1 MNYRILGNSNL
12 DISEVGFGCM
22 SLGDN
27 TVENI
32 SLVHSALD
40 KGINFFDTADLYQH
54 GHNEAQLGKALE
66 GRRESA
72 IIATKV
78 GNQWKPDGTG
88 FEWNPGKEYILK
100 AVEDSLKR
108 LGTDYIDL
116 YQLHGGTMEDPI
128 DDVIAAFELLQ
139 QQGKIRY
146 YGISSIRP
154 NVIRE
159 YVKRS
164 RIVSVMMQYS
174 LLDRRPEESI
184 VPLLDQEHVGL
195 LVRGSIA
202 KGLLAGKP
210 AEAYFSYNEEEITNA
225 ARAIAALSGKE
236 RTPAQTAM
244 RFVLENPVV
253 SSAVVGIRTLPQLE
267 EAAGVSETPLLA
279 ATGIQVLRDALN
291 VNYYDQHR

>member
-12 DISEVGFGCM
+12 DISEIGFGCM
-22 SLGDN
+22 SLGDS
-27 TVENI
+27 TAENM

-54 GHNEAQLGKALE
+54 GQNETQLGKALE
-66 GRRESA
+66 GKRENA

-78 GNQWKPDGTG
+78 GNQWKSDGSG
-88 FEWNPGKEYILK
+88 WEWNTRREYILK
-100 AVEDSLKR
+100 AVDESLRR
-108 LGTDYIDL
+108 LRTDYIDL
-116 YQLHGGTMEDPI
+116 YQLHGGTMEDDI
-128 DDVIAAFELLQ
+128 DDIIETFELLQ

-164 RIVSVMMQYS
+164 NISSVMMQYS
-174 LLDRRPEESI
+174 LLDRRPEESLI
-184 VPLLDQEHVGL
+184 PLLNNEHVGL
-195 LVRGSIA
+195 LVRGAIA

-210 AEAYFSYNEEEITNA
+210 AEPYFNYKEEEISGA
-225 ARAIAALSGKE
+225 AKAIAGLSGPE
-236 RTPAQTAM
+236 RTPAQTAL
-244 RFVLENPVV
+244 RFVLEAPVV

-267 EAAGVSETPLLA
+267 EVAGVSETPLLA
-279 ATGIQVLRDALN
+279 AAGIQMLRNSLS

>member
-12 DISEVGFGCM
+12 DISEISFGCM
-22 SLGDN
+22 SLGDSTADN
-27 TVENI
+27 M

-54 GHNEAQLGKALE
+54 GQNEAQLGKALE
-66 GRRESA
+66 GKREDA

-78 GNQWKPDGTG
+78 GNQWKSDGSG
-88 FEWNPGKEYILK
+88 WEWNTNRKYILK
-100 AVEDSLKR
+100 AVEESLRR
-108 LGTDYIDL
+108 LKTDYIDL

-128 DDVIAAFELLQ
+128 DDIIETFEILQ

-164 RIVSVMMQYS
+164 NITSVMMQYS
-174 LLDRRPEESI
+174 LLDRRPEESMLS
-184 VPLLDQEHVGL
+184 LLNAEHVGL
-195 LVRGSIA
+195 LVRGAIA

-210 AEAYFSYNEEEITNA
+210 AEPYFNYKAEEIRA
-225 ARAIAALSGKE
+225 AAKAVAGLSGPK
-236 RTPAQTAM
+236 RSPAQTAL
-244 RFVLENPVV
+244 RFVLAQPVV

-267 EAAGVSETPLLA
+267 EVTGVSDTPPLA
-279 ATGIQVLRDALN
+279 AADIQVLRNALT